1 MPNPALIF
9 YGPSIFTRG
18 YSNIVANCSEIFHFG
33 LKAKN
38 HGDVLTQNQGG
49 KRFFRMANP
58 NSGFV
63 KGWSVFG
70 STDEYLLSY

>member
-1 MPNPALIF
+1 
-9 YGPSIFTRG
+9 
-18 YSNIVANCSEIFHFG
+18 
-33 LKAKN
+33 
-38 HGDVLTQNQGG
+38 
-49 KRFFRMANP
+49 MANP